1 MKALVSRISRRGALL
16 TAAFGCLVW
25 AGAAQAAP
33 ESFQVQLSGK
43 QEVPVV
49 QPKGSGTADLT
60 YDPTTRVITWSITY
74 SDLSSP
80 VTMAHIHGPAAAG
93 KNAPVEIWLSKKGQ
107 PVGKTMKG
115 QATLDTKEAQQLAAG
130 DLYIN
135 VHTKEH
141 PAGEIRG
148 QVVLP
153 KM

>member
-1 MKALVSRISRRGALL
+1 MKALVSRHFALL

-33 ESFQVQLSGK
+33 ESFQVQLSGE
-43 QEVPVV
+43 QEVPAV
-49 QPKGSGTADLT
+49 QTKGSGTADLT
-60 YDPTTRVITWSITY
+60 YDPKTRVITWSITY
-74 SDLSSP
+74 SGLSSP
-80 VTMAHIHGPAAAG
+80 ATMAHIHGPAAAG
-93 KNAPVEIWLSKKGQ
+93 KNAPVEIWLSKKGK

-115 QATLDTKEAQQLAAG
+115 RATLNKKEAQQLADG

-135 VHTKEH
+135 VHTKKH